1 MMASLKIV
9 GLGFL
14 LCGGALPALAAGG
27 SDTTNV
33 RSREDTAD
41 RAADQDPN
49 RVICRREASTG
60 SRLGAKRRC
69 MTAAQWSDEQHE
81 QRQQLERGQGI
92 RPTSGG

>member
-1 MMASLKIV
+1 MASLKVI
-9 GLGFL
+9 GLGLL
-14 LCGGALPALAAGG
+14 LCGGAVPALAASGG
-27 SDTTNV
+27 GATNG
-33 RSREDTAD
+33 RLDANAGE

-69 MTAAQWSDEQHE
+69 MTAAQWSDEQQE